1 MLIIISGVS
10 GVGKNTMINE
20 LLKRY
25 MNMYFFKTVTTRQRR
40 QNETDHY
47 FWTEED
53 FWEAEKRGEFF
64 EYAEV
69 HGFHYGTLYSELE
82 KVASH
87 PENIYIRD
95 LDVHG
100 NVAFRKE
107 LEGKVKVLSI
117 FLEAPDNVLRQR
129 LFARGETEERVNV
142 RLQRAEMERTF
153 LGNYDHIVENIDF
166 EKTVATLVKIVD
178 ANLKK

>member
-1 MLIIISGVS
+1 MLIIVSGVS

-25 MNMYFFKTVTTRQRR
+25 MNMYFFKTVTTRPRR
-40 QNETDHY
+40 PNETDHY
-47 FWTEED
+47 FWTEEQ
-53 FWEAEKRGEFF
+53 FAEEEAKGAFF
-64 EYAEV
+64 ETAEV
-69 HGFHYGTLYSELE
+69 HGFHYGTLYSELD

-95 LDVHG
+95 LDVYG

-117 FLEAPDNVLRQR
+117 FLEAPDNILRQR
-129 LFARGETEERVNV
+129 LFARGETEERINV
-142 RLQRAEMERTF
+142 RLKRAEMERSF

-166 EKTVATLVKIVD
+166 DKAVATLVKIVD
-178 ANLKK
+178 SQLKR

>member
-47 FWTEED
+47 FWTEEE
-53 FWEAEKRGEFF
+53 FWEAEKNGKFF

-95 LDVHG
+95 IDVHG

-107 LEGKVKVLSI
+107 LEGKVKVVSI
-117 FLEAPDNVLRQR
+117 FLEAPDDVLRQR

-142 RLQRAEMERTF
+142 RLKRAEMERSF
-153 LGNYDHIVENIDF
+153 LSNYDYIVENVDYD
-166 EKTVATLVKIVD
+166 KTVSTLVKIVD
-178 ANLKK
+178 SHLKK